1 MKFEC
6 SDSILVPREA
16 GGLIEIIQSS
26 TLVYNDDQK
35 IKLNTHVKHSGVP
48 SKTIKSEGSGK
59 IVLTV
64 LTHPS
69 LTIDGKYA
77 HDPTADTKKGSVSAD
92 VSYGAKKASVAM
104 DSEYLPDLSSVNTN
118 IKATTP
124 IEKLK
129 NVNLQFT
136 HKVC

>member
-1 MKFEC
+1 MKLEC
-6 SDSILVPREA
+6 SDSFLIPKEA

-35 IKLNTHVKHSGVP
+35 IKLNTHIKHTGVP
-48 SKTIKSEGSGK
+48 SKTVKSEGSGK

-64 LTHPS
+64 LSHPS

-77 HDPTADTKKGSVSAD
+77 HDPTADTKKGSLSAD
-92 VSYGAKKASVAM
+92 VLYGDKKTSVAV
-104 DSEYLPDLSSVNTN
+104 DSEYLPDLSSVSTN